1 MEQTGDSDQPRE
13 QGSSMEQ
20 LLPLVYAELRTLATK
35 YIGREGGAHTLQP
48 TALVHE
54 AYVKMANGQDAR
66 WGDREHF
73 MAIAAIAMR
82 QVLVDHAR
90 RKGADKRGGGMR
102 REDVSIE
109 GLDGGSGGSGGVTSR
124 ELRVMELDELLVK
137 LAKLDERSAR
147 VAEMRLFGGMQHE
160 QIAAV
165 LGISRTRAAADWQF
179 ARAWLASEIREEGQ

>member
-1 MEQTGDSDQPRE
+1 
-13 QGSSMEQ
+13 
-20 LLPLVYAELRTLATK
+20 
-35 YIGREGGAHTLQP
+35 
-48 TALVHE
+48 
-54 AYVKMANGQDAR
+54 
-66 WGDREHF
+66 

-109 GLDGGSGGSGGVTSR
+109 GLVGGAGGGGGATSR

-165 LGISRTRAAADWQF
+165 LGISRTRATADWQF